1 MLLCGRGCNLCPC
14 LWLYAFGLLCDIY
27 AGELVA
33 VYDDAVVFCYATDN
47 MGVFC
52 FYDMVFCYASDIFPQ
67 L

>member
-1 MLLCGRGCNLCPC
+1 MCG
-14 LWLYAFGLLCDIY
+14 IY

-33 VYDDAVVFCYATDN
+33 IYDDAMVFCVATYN
-47 MGVFC
+47 MGVLC